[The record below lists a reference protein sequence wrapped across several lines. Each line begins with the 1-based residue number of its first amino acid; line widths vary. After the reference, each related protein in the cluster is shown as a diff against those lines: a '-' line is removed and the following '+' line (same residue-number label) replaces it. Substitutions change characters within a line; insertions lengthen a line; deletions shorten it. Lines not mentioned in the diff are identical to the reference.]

1 MAVCTPK
8 FNIDFIYLNLEKHYK
23 APTEKKMNLFKK
35 LFGKKEKTEASENSS
50 DKSSYV
56 PSDDAPIDEKFTYMF
71 NENGGKFLYCL
82 TMDEIFEAFQNILEE
97 NQISEKD
104 VYCINQRLGSK
115 FNSTKFNFKEPKN
128 NSFFLTTCESLIV
141 KNGSILFSS
150 NQIKEKKLSELPS
163 KFIVFSTT
171 SQLTDTISEGMRKI
185 KNQSKNL
192 IPSNIT
198 TIQDFESKKEKDF
211 MSYGSSTKNLYL
223 LLLEDL

>member
-1 MAVCTPK
+1 
-8 FNIDFIYLNLEKHYK
+8 
-23 APTEKKMNLFKK
+23 
-35 LFGKKEKTEASENSS
+35 
-50 DKSSYV
+50 
-56 PSDDAPIDEKFTYMF
+56 MF
-71 NENGGKFLYCL
+71 NKNGGKFLYCL
-82 TMDEIFEAFQNILEE
+82 SMDEIFEAFQNILEE

-128 NSFFLTTCESLIV
+128 NSFFLTTCESLIA

>member
-1 MAVCTPK
+1 
-8 FNIDFIYLNLEKHYK
+8 
-23 APTEKKMNLFKK
+23 MNLFKK
-35 LFGKKEKTEASENSS
+35 LFGKKEKTEDSENSS
-50 DKSSYV
+50 DKSSYI

-71 NENGGKFLYCL
+71 NKNGGKFLYCL
-82 TMDEIFEAFQNILEE
+82 SMDEIFEAFQNILEE

-128 NSFFLTTCESLIV
+128 NSFFLTTCESLIA

-211 MSYGSSTKNLYL
+211 MSYGSNTKNLYL

>member
-1 MAVCTPK
+1 
-8 FNIDFIYLNLEKHYK
+8 
-23 APTEKKMNLFKK
+23 MNLFKK
-35 LFGKKEKTEASENSS
+35 LFSKKEKTEDSENSS
-50 DKSSYV
+50 DKSSYI
-56 PSDDAPIDEKFTYMF
+56 PSDDAPIDEKFKYMF
-71 NENGGKFLYCL
+71 NKNGGKFLYCL
-82 TMDEIFEAFQNILEE
+82 SMDEIFEAFQNILEE

-128 NSFFLTTCESLIV
+128 NSFFLTTCESLIA

>member
-1 MAVCTPK
+1 
-8 FNIDFIYLNLEKHYK
+8 
-23 APTEKKMNLFKK
+23 MNLFKK

-128 NSFFLTTCESLIV
+128 NSFFLTTCESLIA
-141 KNGSILFSS
+141 KNGSILLSS

>member
-1 MAVCTPK
+1 
-8 FNIDFIYLNLEKHYK
+8 
-23 APTEKKMNLFKK
+23 MNLFKK
-35 LFGKKEKTEASENSS
+35 LFGKKEKTEDSENSS
-50 DKSSYV
+50 DKSSYI

-71 NENGGKFLYCL
+71 NKNGGKFLYCL
-82 TMDEIFEAFQNILEE
+82 SMDEIFEAFQNILEE

-128 NSFFLTTCESLIV
+128 NSFFLTSCESLIA

>member
-1 MAVCTPK
+1 
-8 FNIDFIYLNLEKHYK
+8 
-23 APTEKKMNLFKK
+23 MNLFKK
-35 LFGKKEKTEASENSS
+35 LFGKKEKTEVSENSS

-128 NSFFLTTCESLIV
+128 NSFFLTTCESLIA

-198 TIQDFESKKEKDF
+198 TIQDFELKKEKDF

>member
-1 MAVCTPK
+1 
-8 FNIDFIYLNLEKHYK
+8 
-23 APTEKKMNLFKK
+23 MNLFKK
-35 LFGKKEKTEASENSS
+35 LFGKKEKTEDSENSS
-50 DKSSYV
+50 DKSSYI

-71 NENGGKFLYCL
+71 NKNGGKFLYCL
-82 TMDEIFEAFQNILEE
+82 SMDEIFEAFQNILEE
-97 NQISEKD
+97 NLISEKD

-128 NSFFLTTCESLIV
+128 NSFFLTTCESLIA